1 MFSVCVS
8 ISSIKVNCAGLAITI
23 HAAEDETTGNPDNAV
38 VAVRDLHAMVYHYY
52 PPTAVY
58 TLLLLYIQAGRIGH
72 GIQIVKDKEAMEFIK
87 SRKVLLEVSPYSN
100 WITGGV
106 RDLDRHPIREL
117 YQSGVRVC
125 INTDDPGIMDI
136 DINDEYRLLN
146 ARFGF
151 TETDFLRFNLWALH
165 ASFMPKAAKSRV
177 LSRHFTPLIHSIPSD
192 TDRALFASICQD
204 DMTNESD
211 LS

>member
-38 VAVRDLHAMVYHYY
+38 VAVRDLHAS
-52 PPTAVY
+52 
-58 TLLLLYIQAGRIGH
+58 RIGH